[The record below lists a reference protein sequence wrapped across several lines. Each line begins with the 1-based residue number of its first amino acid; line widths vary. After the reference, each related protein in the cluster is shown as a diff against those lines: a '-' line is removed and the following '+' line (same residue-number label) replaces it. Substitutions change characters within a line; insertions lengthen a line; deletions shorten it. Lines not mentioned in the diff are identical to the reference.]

1 MIRDWLQKLTDLTDK
16 LGGSQRVLS
25 VLAAAFT
32 AMLVAMNLK
41 KIGAAITGF
50 TKLARA
56 IGLGHGKALAFL
68 RPSCCW
74 PLVIE
79 DFISF
84 MRGDKSLLG
93 TMLERAGVDCEKLRQ
108 NIVGVWT
115 KIKQAIGYIG
125 EGIRNVVVPIFE
137 GIRTAAVVAF
147 EEIQQAV
154 AKVAPRYRSVLQGI
168 VEREG

>member
-1 MIRDWLQKLTDLTDK
+1 M
-16 LGGSQRVLS
+16 
-25 VLAAAFT
+25 
-32 AMLVAMNLK
+32 
-41 KIGAAITGF
+41 
-50 TKLARA
+50 
-56 IGLGHGKALAFL
+56 
-68 RPSCCW
+68 
-74 PLVIE
+74 IE

-137 GIRTAAVVAF
+137 GVRTAAVVAF
-147 EEIQQAV
+147 EEIQKAV
-154 AKVAPRYRSVLQGI
+154 AKVAPVSLSSSRNCRAGRLIRKNGQTSVNPSAELPWAWWLS
-168 VEREG
+168 

>member
-1 MIRDWLQKLTDLTDK
+1 M
-16 LGGSQRVLS
+16 
-25 VLAAAFT
+25 
-32 AMLVAMNLK
+32 
-41 KIGAAITGF
+41 
-50 TKLARA
+50 
-56 IGLGHGKALAFL
+56 
-68 RPSCCW
+68 
-74 PLVIE
+74 IE

-125 EGIRNVVVPIFE
+125 EGVRNVVVPIFE

-147 EEIQQAV
+147 EEIQKAV
-154 AKVAPRYRSVLQGI
+154 AKVAPGIAQFFKELSSGKVDKKNGQTSVNPSAELPWAWWLS
-168 VEREG
+168 